1 MRKVVGKQYAVK
13 QKGIEN
19 QTIVKDL
26 AYQTLIDLVEAEYLN
41 SRQKA
46 HKAIDTAMLLGYW
59 RIGQYMV
66 EYEQKGNIKAEY
78 GKKVLLE
85 VSKDL
90 RLRVGK
96 GVSRT
101 NIANMRLLYLKYPI
115 VQTLSGQLS
124 WSHYVSLLS
133 IHDDLERSF
142 YEKQCILEGWG
153 VRELERQ
160 IDSALFQRFALSKN
174 KEEVLQLAQEGQKY
188 ETPKDIFKDPYIFE
202 FLGLS
207 EETLKKESQLE
218 EKLIENLQTFLLE
231 LGKGFAYIG
240 KQYRITID
248 GVHYFVD
255 LVFYHRILKCFVLI
269 DLKLQKVS
277 HGDIGQMNMYV
288 NYFHTEENMPDDNPP
303 IGIILSARK
312 NDVMVEYA
320 LGGITNNLF
329 VSRYQLYLPDK
340 QQLQEKVEEIL
351 EK

>member
-1 MRKVVGKQYAVK
+1 MK
-13 QKGIEN
+13 N

-26 AYQTLIDLVEAEYLN
+26 AYQTLLDAVEVEYLN
-41 SRQKA
+41 SRRKA

-59 RIGQYMV
+59 RIGQYIV

-115 VQTLSGQLS
+115 VQTVSGQLS
-124 WSHYVSLLS
+124 WSHYISLLS
-133 IHDDLERSF
+133 VHDDLERSF
-142 YEKQCILEGWG
+142 YEKQCIREGWG

-188 ETPKDIFKDPYIFE
+188 EMPKDIFKDPYIFE

-218 EKLIENLQTFLLE
+218 EKLIENLQSFLLE

-351 EK
+351 QK

>member
-1 MRKVVGKQYAVK
+1 M
-13 QKGIEN
+13 EN
-19 QTIVKDL
+19 QSITKDNN
-26 AYQTLIDLVEAEYLN
+26 YQRLIDILEAEYLIL
-41 SRQKA
+41 RQKA
-46 HKAIDTAMLLGYW
+46 RKAIDTTMLLGYW
-59 RIGQYMV
+59 RIGQYV
-66 EYEQKGNIKAEY
+66 IEYEQKGNIKSEY

-90 RLRVGK
+90 RKRVGGK
-96 GVSRT
+96 GLSRT
-101 NIANMRLLYLKYPI
+101 NLVYMRLIYLKYPKS
-115 VQTLSGQLS
+115 QTLSDQLS

-142 YEKQCILEGWG
+142 YEKQCINESWS

-160 IDSALFQRFALSKN
+160 MDSALFQRFALSKN
-174 KEEVLQLAQEGQKY
+174 KEEVLKLSQEGQKY
-188 ETPKDIFKDPYIFE
+188 ELPQDILKDPYVFE
-202 FLGLS
+202 FLGIS

-218 EKLIENLQTFLLE
+218 EKLIENLQKFLLE
-231 LGKGFAYIG
+231 LGKGFAYMG
-240 KQYRITID
+240 KQYRITLD

-277 HGDIGQMNMYV
+277 YGDIGQMNMYI
-288 NYFHTEENMPDDNPP
+288 NYFKTEENVEDDNEP

-340 QQLQEKVEEIL
+340 QELQQKVREIL
-351 EK
+351 ET